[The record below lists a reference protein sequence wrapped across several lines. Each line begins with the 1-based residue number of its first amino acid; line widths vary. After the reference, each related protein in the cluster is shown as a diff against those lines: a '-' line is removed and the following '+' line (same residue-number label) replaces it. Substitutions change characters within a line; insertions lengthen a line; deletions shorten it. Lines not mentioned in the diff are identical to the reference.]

1 MNFPFYIARRYLLSK
16 KSHNLINVISAISM
30 TGVGVGALAL
40 IVILSVFNGFEL
52 VIGKLVN
59 STTPDLLIE
68 TKAGRWIGMK
78 TFPLESLKKIE
89 SVQQIVEVIEDD
101 ALFRYADKQHIGKIK
116 AVSPNYMD
124 LKILDSLMTEG
135 NALLEANGTYQAVAG
150 AGVAWFLNLRLS
162 DPDLLQ
168 VYVPGRGQM
177 SVTNPEKGF
186 NMDIIRLGG
195 VFSSQQDIDNQVIIV
210 PLEFARKL
218 LDLPEKS
225 SSVEVYLNRTDK
237 SEPVRK
243 QIQNAI
249 GPGFTVKD
257 RFEQQETL
265 YNIMRSEKWA
275 IFIILTFVLFM
286 ATFNVIGSLTMLVVD
301 KQRDTTILQQLGA
314 TQKMIHRLFLFEG
327 LLITLAGGVGGLL
340 LGVIIVWIQQTFG
353 VIRLGDGSGSFIIDA
368 YPVDLQFNDV
378 LLVLTT
384 VIIIG
389 SFSSFVTVQRLLR
402 KIQKRQATD

>member
-1 MNFPFYIARRYLLSK
+1 MNFSFYIARRYLLAK

-59 STTPDLLIE
+59 STTPDLMIE
-68 TKAGRWIGMK
+68 TKAGRWIEMR

-89 SVQQIVEVIEDD
+89 GVQQIVEVIEDD
-101 ALFRYADKQHIGKIK
+101 ALFRYSDKQHIGKIK
-116 AVSPNYMD
+116 AVSPNYLD

-135 NALLEANGTYQAVAG
+135 IALLEANGNYLAVAG

-162 DPDLLQ
+162 GADLLQ
-168 VYVPGRGQM
+168 VYVPGRGQV
-177 SVTNPEKGF
+177 SVANPEKGF

-195 VFSSQQDIDNQVIIV
+195 VFSSQQDMDNQVIIV
-210 PLEFARKL
+210 PLDFARKL

-225 SSVEVYLNRTDK
+225 SSVEVYLNGTDK
-237 SEPVRK
+237 SEQVRK
-243 QIQNAI
+243 RIQNTI
-249 GPGFTVKD
+249 GPDFTVKN

-275 IFIILTFVLFM
+275 IFIILTFILFM

-314 TQKMIHRLFLFEG
+314 TQTMIHRLFLFEG
-327 LLITLAGGVGGLL
+327 LLITLAGGIGGLV

-353 VIRLGDGSGSFIIDA
+353 VIRLGDGAGSFIIDA
-368 YPVDLQFNDV
+368 YPVDLHFNDV

-389 SFSSFVTVQRLLR
+389 SLSSFVTVRRLLS
-402 KIQKRQATD
+402 KIQNRQAAD